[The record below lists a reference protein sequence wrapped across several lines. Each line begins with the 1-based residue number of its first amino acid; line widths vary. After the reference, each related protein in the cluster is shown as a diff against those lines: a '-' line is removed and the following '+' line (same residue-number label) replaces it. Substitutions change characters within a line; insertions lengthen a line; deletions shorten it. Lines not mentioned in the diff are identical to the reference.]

1 MNLVCKRCGKKD
13 IADEAFNS
21 RQGGFLC
28 RSCYR
33 STRLRFA
40 VVGIFGAGLFFAFAA
55 LLLFALLIWMGIS

>member
-1 MNLVCKRCGKKD
+1 MNLVSKRCGKQNID
-13 IADEAFNS
+13 SEAYNS

-40 VVGIFGAGLFFAFAA
+40 LVGLVGAGLFFAFVT
-55 LLLFALLIWMGIS
+55 LLFFSLLIWMTG